1 VRVVILR
8 KADLGT
14 ECGTPSAELV
24 AAIET
29 YDREMREAGVLVGV
43 ERLQPSATGTRLSV
57 AGGSFRITDGPFAE
71 SKELIAGVNI
81 LEVESIEEAIEWMR
95 RCPTLAGKDAAAE
108 FEIRPVLEISPAR

>member
-1 VRVVILR
+1 VRVVVLR
-8 KADLGT
+8 KADAGT
-14 ECGTPSAELV
+14 ECGTPSAELI
-24 AAIET
+24 AAIEN

-57 AGGSFRITDGPFAE
+57 AGGSFRTMDGPFAE